1 MQKKTRFTLGQKILA
16 CVLVMQVIIMTILSV
31 FVIQIVTNDTR
42 ERTVSNMKTIVEER
56 SQIIQNYVK
65 QAEGTLMAY
74 SRAGEV
80 LDVMLNPQDPEAVA
94 AAQTYTEAFSADIAN
109 LEGLYTSEWNTHVL
123 AHTNAAV
130 VGITTREGDPLL
142 ALQESMLNADGVYN
156 TGIIISP
163 ASGQQIVSMYMAVY
177 DKAGNPA
184 GLVGGGI
191 FSTGLIQILDE
202 LTMNGM
208 EHASY
213 TMVNVQNGQ
222 YVFNNDPEMVGVVAE
237 EQYIVDL
244 CAQLAGQTESVS
256 DYVEYKQDGKEYIA
270 TYHYMTDSGWLFMI
284 CDSQDEVFA
293 AADALKV
300 KMIVFCLI
308 ALLGMILISFIVI
321 KRLTKPLKS
330 IGESIVE
337 LQNLNIRKNA
347 EIEKYAGRND
357 ELGDISK
364 ATDVLI
370 DALQQVTGTLQD
382 CCGTLDIKANSL
394 NNYAI
399 ELVEGVSDN
408 VATTQQL
415 CASLESTKSVVA
427 NVRQEISNINI
438 VVDSILNDITQ
449 SVSASNSVIVSAQ
462 DMKDRADCAYVSG
475 QETLEKTKT
484 SVEEAIESLSSLTKI
499 NELASEI
506 LSIAGQ
512 TNLLSLN
519 ASIEAARAGESGRG
533 FAVVAGQIGIL
544 ADTSKNTASN
554 IQVICSEANESIAVV
569 NNCFESIINFIE
581 TEVVGQFKEFADKST
596 GYSVSVDAIREQL
609 DGVEQSVKQ
618 LEDFVK
624 QISENIVDVNR
635 ITDENRDAINVIVEK
650 NETTSVI
657 AGTIQDQSEQ
667 NKALAIR
674 LVIGCQMGC
683 MKKIKILI

>member
-1 MQKKTRFTLGQKILA
+1 
-16 CVLVMQVIIMTILSV
+16 MTVLSV
-31 FVIQIVTNDTR
+31 FVINIVTDDTK
-42 ERTVSNMKTIVEER
+42 ETTVSNMKTIVEER

-80 LDVMLNPQDPEAVA
+80 LDVMLHPEDPEIVA
-94 AAQTYTEAFSADIAN
+94 AAQAYTEAFSADIEN

-142 ALQESMLNADGVYN
+142 ALQDSMLQADGVYN

-177 DKAGNPA
+177 DKNGDPA

-208 EHASY
+208 ENATY
-213 TMVNVQNGQ
+213 TMVNVKDGQ
-222 YVFNNDPEMVGVVAE
+222 YVFHNNPEMVGVVAE

-244 CAQLAGQTESVS
+244 CAKLADTTESVT
-256 DYVEYKQDGKEYIA
+256 DYVEFKQDGGEYIS
-270 TYHYMTDSGWLFMI
+270 TYHYMADSGWIFMI
-284 CDSQDEVFA
+284 TDSQKEVFA
-293 AADALKV
+293 AASALKG
-300 KMIVFCLI
+300 KMIAFCMI
-308 ALLGMILISFIVI
+308 ALLCMVIISFVVI
-321 KRLTKPLKS
+321 KKLTKPLKS
-330 IGESIVE
+330 IGNSIVE

-347 EIEKYAGRND
+347 EIQRYAGRSD

-370 DALQQVTGTLQD
+370 DALQQVTGTLQQ
-382 CCGTLDIKANSL
+382 CCDTLDIKASSL
-394 NNYAI
+394 NGYAV

-408 VATTQQL
+408 VATTEQL
-415 CASLESTKSVVA
+415 CASLESTKMVVE

-438 VVDSILNDITQ
+438 VVDSILDDITD

-462 DMKDRADCAYVSG
+462 DMKERADNAYITG
-475 QETLEKTKT
+475 QETLVKTKS

-544 ADTSKNTASN
+544 EETSKNTASN

-569 NNCFESIINFIE
+569 NNCFESILSFIE
-581 TEVVGQFKEFADKST
+581 TEVVGQFKDFADKST

-609 DGVEQSVKQ
+609 DGVDQSVRK
-618 LEDFVK
+618 LEEFVK

-650 NETTSVI
+650 NESTSII
-657 AGTIQDQSEQ
+657 AGTIQEQSEQ
-667 NKALAIR
+667 NKALAR
-674 LVIGCQMGC
+674 QLDGLLG
-683 MKKIKILI
+683 KFTR